1 MVGSGEKDY
10 KPSGSKKMAKFS
22 ITQESISFWKTL
34 FQEFVRFVSWAP
46 VYYALLPLATYKPTM
61 NKTVTTAAAISFINC
76 IKETDDAYHSVVRD
90 RLYKIVFSSNNNYNY
105 IFIFSHFFTQYDQS
119 IILYVD
125 VNVSKKHGE
134 WASSAYSFY
143 LRPKSSTLNIENML
157 IRNVGIHV

>member
-1 MVGSGEKDY
+1 
-10 KPSGSKKMAKFS
+10 
-22 ITQESISFWKTL
+22 
-34 FQEFVRFVSWAP
+34 
-46 VYYALLPLATYKPTM
+46 M

-134 WASSAYSFY
+134 
-143 LRPKSSTLNIENML
+143 
-157 IRNVGIHV
+157 